1 MLLWWS
7 VGNCLQ
13 CDAAWCTMRSDN
25 GQIINIQM
33 TKRLIRWSL
42 LGKSLRCPVL
52 WQNVL
57 FVPVS
62 EVELVP
68 LGSTRCV
75 AQQPHVG
82 FVMNAT
88 AGSLHGSEE
97 TGGGRQGD
105 ITSANTRTFSM
116 YSSVTL
122 PLQGCNLALWYK
134 DEGVEWPDG
143 NRKVASS
150 NPGSPRVSVEVS
162 LSKTLNP

>member
-1 MLLWWS
+1 M
-7 VGNCLQ
+7 
-13 CDAAWCTMRSDN
+13 
-25 GQIINIQM
+25 
-33 TKRLIRWSL
+33 
-42 LGKSLRCPVL
+42 

-116 YSSVTL
+116 
-122 PLQGCNLALWYK
+122 
-134 DEGVEWPDG
+134 
-143 NRKVASS
+143 
-150 NPGSPRVSVEVS
+150 
-162 LSKTLNP
+162 